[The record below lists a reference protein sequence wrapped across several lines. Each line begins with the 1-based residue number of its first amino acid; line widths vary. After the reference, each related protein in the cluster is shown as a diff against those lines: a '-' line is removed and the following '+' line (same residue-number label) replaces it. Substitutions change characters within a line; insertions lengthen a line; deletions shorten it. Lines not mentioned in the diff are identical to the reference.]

1 MVGTIVII
9 YFLLVLAIGV
19 YSRLKI
25 KTPVDFYIAGKNGG
39 IFQVGGSLLATI
51 LGGSAILGTL
61 ELSQQNGWSA
71 IWLLLCA
78 SLGLFI
84 LAPIA
89 KYVNR
94 YGKYTLPE
102 LLGSFYGF
110 KAQYISS
117 IIITTA
123 WLGIIAAQII
133 GAAKILHSIQLLD
146 YQTAAILAGVVFIIY
161 TLLGGQKSILKTDLL
176 QSIIIISGILFLFIS
191 LQNNTVTKQVL
202 PKSLFHH
209 NFSFI
214 DLVILLLTY
223 SSTFVVGPDIYSRL
237 FCAKSEKTAKRSV
250 LLAAIV
256 IIPIAYLISSV
267 GISIPQSDYGS
278 NQIGILAAGDIYLPK
293 WAVGLL
299 SASLLSAVMSSADT
313 TLLTASM
320 IGSSFIHKDLNTQ
333 KGYLTTRIFIL
344 LLGITS
350 IVIALYITS
359 IIQMLLLALAFFSGA
374 FIVPTIAGLLKYSC
388 KPSRVTASMVSG
400 GLLAL
405 VGKLVFLFADKLWGN
420 ILIICAFALN
430 ALILFYPIIYK
441 YLDTSKYKD

>member
-209 NFSFI
+209 NFP
-214 DLVILLLTY
+214 
-223 SSTFVVGPDIYSRL
+223 SSI
-237 FCAKSEKTAKRSV
+237 
-250 LLAAIV
+250 
-256 IIPIAYLISSV
+256 
-267 GISIPQSDYGS
+267 
-278 NQIGILAAGDIYLPK
+278 
-293 WAVGLL
+293 WL
-299 SASLLSAVMSSADT
+299 SCS
-313 TLLTASM
+313 
-320 IGSSFIHKDLNTQ
+320 
-333 KGYLTTRIFIL
+333 
-344 LLGITS
+344 
-350 IVIALYITS
+350 
-359 IIQMLLLALAFFSGA
+359 
-374 FIVPTIAGLLKYSC
+374 
-388 KPSRVTASMVSG
+388 
-400 GLLAL
+400 
-405 VGKLVFLFADKLWGN
+405 
-420 ILIICAFALN
+420 
-430 ALILFYPIIYK
+430 
-441 YLDTSKYKD
+441 